1 VCGIAAV
8 LAFDSRPEPSAI
20 TRMTSVLR
28 HRGPD
33 DEGFV
38 FLDRRGS
45 HVTEEGAKHGWPP
58 NFHFQ
63 IALGFRRLSIIELSP
78 LGHQPMCNEDASVW
92 LVFNGEIYN
101 YLELATTLKKRG
113 HVFRSSSDTEVILH
127 AYEEWG
133 TECVDQFNGMWAFA
147 LWDARRQRLFCSRDR
162 FGVKPLF
169 YWWDGKTFC
178 LASEPKGIL
187 ASNLVAAKMNSPYL
201 VRFLT
206 DSVQQ
211 DGEHTFYEGILSLLP
226 AHSLV
231 LEHGKLRRFR
241 YWDYDHP
248 AVRQHY
254 DFSDPERSFRQLL
267 IDSVRVRLRSDVPV
281 GACLSGGLDSSSIVG
296 IVSHLNGQGSLDTF
310 SATFD
315 SKRNDE
321 SAYMQLAAEDS
332 GSRSHFIRVSPQELT
347 EVMPRIIW
355 HLDGPCLSASTYPF
369 WKVSQLA
376 SGRVKVL
383 LDGQGADELLGG
395 YFGFFPACVVES
407 VRAALRARSA
417 NAMLGASVQLAAAVG
432 TAGWRQ
438 LYFLYR
444 DYSTLGRKLKLHRR
458 YLRSEAV
465 IRPEVRCLAQDANGH
480 RPEGVPRKFA
490 DELTQVLYEH
500 HSRSNLPG
508 LLQYADG
515 ISMAHSLEARLP
527 FLDYR
532 LVEFCFAL
540 PPETKIR
547 GTTTKWLLRKAMRGL
562 VPEEIL
568 DRRDK
573 IGFATPFASWIRGP
587 LRAFMMDTLDG
598 TRARQ
603 RGIFDSANLRKV
615 IRRHLSGRL
624 DMSFYIWRWM
634 ATELWLL
641 NLDDWKKRSACA
653 QEPVVLAGRE
663 EPRSCALPS

>member
-1 VCGIAAV
+1 VCGIAAILSSNSRQDWGAIARITAV
-8 LAFDSRPEPSAI
+8 LN
-20 TRMTSVLR
+20 

-38 FLDRRGS
+38 FLDGS
-45 HVTEEGAKHGWPP
+45 GRYVLGEAVEHSRAPS
-58 NFHFQ
+58 FQ
-63 IALGFRRLSIIELSP
+63 PEVALGFRRLSIIDLSP
-78 LGHQPMCNEDASVW
+78 QGHQPMCNEDGSVW

-101 YLELATTLKKRG
+101 YLELARTLRERG
-113 HVFRSSSDTEVILH
+113 HTFRSSSDTEVILH

-133 TECVDQFNGMWAFA
+133 SACVNEFNGMWAFA
-147 LWDARRQRLFCSRDR
+147 LWDARRRRLFCSRDR
-162 FGVKPLF
+162 FGVKPL
-169 YWWDGKTFC
+169 YYSWDEKTFC

-187 ASNLVAAKMNSPYL
+187 ASGLVPAKVNFPYL
-201 VRFLT
+201 IRFLT

-211 DGEHTFYEGILSLLP
+211 DGEETFYEGILSLLP
-226 AHSLV
+226 AHSLI
-231 LEHGKLRRFR
+231 LEGGKLRRFR

-248 AVRQHY
+248 SVSRRY
-254 DFSDPERSFRQLL
+254 DFSDPDHTFRGLL
-267 IDSVRVRLRSDVPV
+267 IDSVRIRLRSDVPV

-296 IVSHLNGQGSLDTF
+296 IVSHLNEKRSLDTF

-315 SKRNDE
+315 FKRNDE
-321 SAYMQLAAEDS
+321 SAYMRLAAKAS
-332 GSRSHFIRVSPQELT
+332 GSRSHFIRVDPRELA
-347 EVMPRIIW
+347 EVMPRIVW

-376 SGRVKVL
+376 SEQVKVL

-407 VRAALRARSA
+407 ARAALRTRSA
-417 NAMLGASVQLAAAVG
+417 KALVGAGAQLAGAVR

-444 DYSTLGRKLKLHRR
+444 DYSLLGRKLRLHRC

-465 IRPEVRCLAQDANGH
+465 IRPEMRAFAERRNGH
-480 RPEGVPRKFA
+480 KPEATPRKFA

-547 GTTTKWLLRKAMRGL
+547 GTTTKWLLRRAMRGL
-562 VPEEIL
+562 VPDAIL
-568 DRRDK
+568 DRGDK

-587 LRAFMMDTLDG
+587 LRDFMMDTLDG
-598 TRARQ
+598 THARQ
-603 RGIFDSANLRKV
+603 CGVFDPVTLRKV
-615 IRRHLSGRL
+615 IQRHVSGRL
-624 DMSFYIWRWM
+624 DMSFYIWRWL

-641 NLDDWKKRSACA
+641 QLEDWKKRSIPNPK
-653 QEPVVLAGRE
+653 PVVLSQRE